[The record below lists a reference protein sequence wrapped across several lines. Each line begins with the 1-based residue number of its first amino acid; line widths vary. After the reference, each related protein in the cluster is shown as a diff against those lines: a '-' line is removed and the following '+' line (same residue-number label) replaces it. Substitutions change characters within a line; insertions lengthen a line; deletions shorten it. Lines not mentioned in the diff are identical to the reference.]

1 MEMRV
6 SEELKTWTMPHH
18 CPVCGREGTVTLQEP
33 IHDQSGKNTKFIDAT
48 GCHRVT
54 EDGALLLLCQEDHA

>member
-1 MEMRV
+1 
-6 SEELKTWTMPHH
+6 MPHH